1 MMYGNKPA
9 QVTPDRAEGAPS
21 WEAPAR
27 TPSGK
32 SASAQ
37 PTFLKGFLAVNG
49 LTFFRTNARRIAV
62 YSLALFALGV
72 AVLMVLPLRYAATAL
87 VVVDPREQRVT
98 NEQDVLPGIGQ
109 DAAALQSLIE
119 IAKSDGFLRP
129 LVAQLKIGEDADIAG
144 SETDAAKI
152 LDRFRARLDISR
164 RGLTY
169 VIAITFVSNNPQKA
183 SNYANAVAEA
193 FVANQ
198 THARTNAT
206 DEAADWLNS
215 RLKTLS
221 DRLRVSEDAVATFKR
236 EYKILYA
243 GKDATTQQL
252 RITDLTQQVSAARL
266 KTEEAKTRFEQA
278 QRDLKANVDGPVKQ
292 DLLSALRAQ
301 RSLLNDQIAQKRAV
315 LGDRHPDLV
324 MALGQLADLNRQ
336 IEVERRR
343 NIETAKSEYETLQDQ
358 QKTLEGQLK
367 TAEGQALT
375 DAQALVKLQELQRD
389 AEANKNIYEQFLA
402 RYKTT
407 NEQRLLQTSQTRI
420 ASLANPPTRPTRPPL
435 AILLVAIALASVL
448 TSTAAVAALEARKTA
463 PSATAEQEPAPA
475 PAAPAAAPAP
485 AASTA
490 RPARVRQD
498 LPVWVRIP
506 NALPPDTRRTVW
518 QKPIRRAG
526 EPDLR
531 PHVAEL
537 LERVAGMP
545 GRHGKIALVTALEP
559 GAGVSTVSRALNLGA
574 IDRGMMSV
582 LIEVQSDSAVI
593 HAANAGRGA
602 DSRFAAKATLR
613 SLDILLGASRI
624 ATSSEDDIR
633 ADFSLIV
640 IDTPSLAEQPGVAAL
655 AAHADLVVLVAH
667 EQAARSGRIHDAI
680 ASLSKAGPA
689 AIGVVLNDVAVR
701 PVPLRAQ
708 AS

>member
-9 QVTPDRAEGAPS
+9 QVTPDRAEDAPS

-27 TPSGK
+27 AASGK

-37 PTFLKGFLAVNG
+37 PAFLKGFLAVNG
-49 LTFFRTNARRIAV
+49 LAFFRNNARRIAV

-129 LVAQLKIGEDADIAG
+129 LVSQLKIAEDADIAG

-221 DRLRVSEDAVATFKR
+221 DRLRVSEDAVAKFKR

-266 KTEEAKTRFEQA
+266 KTEEAKTRYEQA

-343 NIETAKSEYETLQDQ
+343 SSETAKSEYETLQDQ

-367 TAEGQALT
+367 AAEGQALT

-448 TSTAAVAALEARKTA
+448 TSTAAVAALEARKAA
-463 PSATAEQEPAPA
+463 PPVTAEQAPALAPAEPA
-475 PAAPAAAPAP
+475 PAAPAA
-485 AASTA
+485 
-490 RPARVRQD
+490 RPTRVRQD

-506 NALPPDTRRTVW
+506 NVLPPDTRKTVW
-518 QKPIRRAG
+518 QKPIQRAG

-537 LERVAGMP
+537 LERVAGKP
-545 GRHGKIALVTALEP
+545 DRRGKVALVTALEP
-559 GAGVSTVSRALNLGA
+559 GAGVSTVARALNLGA
-574 IDRGMMSV
+574 IDRGMLSV
-582 LIEVQSDSAVI
+582 LIEVQSDTAVI
-593 HAANAGRGA
+593 HAADVAHGAG
-602 DSRFAAKATLR
+602 SRFAAKATLR

-640 IDTPSLAEQPGVAAL
+640 IDTPSLAEQPDVATL
-655 AAHADLVVLVAH
+655 AAHADLVVLVAPEH
-667 EQAARSGRIHDAI
+667 AARSGRIHDAI
-680 ASLSKAGPA
+680 AALSKTGSA
-689 AIGVVLNDVAVR
+689 AIGVVLNDVALR
-701 PVPLRAQ
+701 PVPLRAR

>member
-9 QVTPDRAEGAPS
+9 QVTPDRADNAPS
-21 WEAPAR
+21 WEAPA
-27 TPSGK
+27 SASAGK
-32 SASAQ
+32 SAGAQ
-37 PTFLKGFLAVNG
+37 PAFLKGYLAVNG
-49 LTFFRTNARRIAV
+49 LTFFRNNARRIAV

-129 LVAQLKIGEDADIAG
+129 LIAQLKIVEDADIAG
-144 SETDAAKI
+144 SETDTAKI
-152 LDRFRARLDISR
+152 LDRFRARLDIAR

-183 SNYANAVAEA
+183 SNYANAIAEA

-221 DRLRVSEDAVATFKR
+221 DRLRASEDAVAKFKS

-266 KTEEAKTRFEQA
+266 KTEEAKTRYEQA

-336 IEVERRR
+336 IDVERRR
-343 NIETAKSEYETLQDQ
+343 SIETAKSEYETLQDQ

-367 TAEGQALT
+367 AAEGQALT

-407 NEQRLLQTSQTRI
+407 NEQRQLQTSQTRI

-448 TSTAAVAALEARKTA
+448 TSTAAVAALEARKAA
-463 PSATAEQEPAPA
+463 PPATAEQEPALTPAAIASEPSA
-475 PAAPAAAPAP
+475 PA
-485 AASTA
+485 A
-490 RPARVRQD
+490 RPARLRQD

-506 NALPPDTRRTVW
+506 NALPPDTRKTVW
-518 QKPIRRAG
+518 QKPIQRAG

-531 PHVAEL
+531 PHIAEL

-545 GRHGKIALVTALEP
+545 GRRGKIALVTALEP
-559 GAGVSTVSRALNLGA
+559 GAGVSTVCRALNLGA
-574 IDRGMMSV
+574 IDRGMLSV

-593 HAANAGRGA
+593 HAADAARGPG
-602 DSRFAAKATLR
+602 SRFAAKATLR

-680 ASLSKAGPA
+680 AALSKAGPA